1 MVKKKNNNKGDR
13 TSTGR
18 WERPPM
24 SFCKVII
31 QEIRI
36 NSAFF
41 RGYSLYRRLVSSMFV
56 LTPFPRGTCTPS
68 RVTVAFGSGAV
79 LPKPR
84 KKIAHVEI

>member
-1 MVKKKNNNKGDR
+1 MV
-13 TSTGR
+13 
-18 WERPPM
+18 
-24 SFCKVII
+24 FCKKSEVII

-36 NSAFF
+36 NSALF

-68 RVTVAFGSGAV
+68 RVTEAFGSGAV

-84 KKIAHVEI
+84 KKKMKKKNVEV